1 MPAALEDSMENKR
14 IPPCDYGDLLGRIGT
29 QKTTWEYRNK
39 EEIFS
44 QGNAA
49 NAMFYIKSGH
59 VKLTVTSKD
68 GKKAV
73 LAILGKGDFFG
84 ENCLLNNSRRTTTAT
99 ALQRSTIDCVKK
111 ATLSGIIHREPAFS
125 SLLVF
130 DLLSRIGHI
139 EEDFTDHLLN
149 SSERRLAR
157 LLLRL
162 SHFGQ
167 RSKAELAIL
176 HVSQKT
182 LAEMVGTTRSR
193 VSFFMNRFREM
204 GLIKYN
210 GTLQVHRALRT
221 FLLHESLHPDGLMT
235 AGVDADL
242 VRTAVLGSTDKPVL
256 ALPDMQDA
264 QDAVVEIGRGLKYG
278 SESLE
283 LTRELDPP
291 LVA

>member
-1 MPAALEDSMENKR
+1 MAAEVPHGWPAEMEGMMVSKR
-14 IPPCDYGDLLGRIGT
+14 TPTCDFGDLLGRIGN
-29 QKTTWEYRNK
+29 QKTTREYRDK

-49 NAMFYIKSGH
+49 NAMFYIESGH
-59 VKLTVTSKD
+59 VKLTVASKG
-68 GKKAV
+68 GKKAI
-73 LAILGKGDFFG
+73 LAILGKCDFFG

-99 ALQRSTIDCVKK
+99 ALENSTISCVKK
-111 ATLSGIIHREPAFS
+111 TTLISIIHREPAFS
-125 SLLVF
+125 SSLVF
-130 DLLSRIGHI
+130 DLLSRIEHI

-149 SSERRLAR
+149 LSERRLAR

-167 RSKAELAIL
+167 RSKNELAIL
-176 HVSQKT
+176 HVSQNT

-221 FLLHESLHPDGLMT
+221 FLQRESFDPDVLVT
-235 AGVDADL
+235 AGVDANLLETD
-242 VRTAVLGSTDKPVL
+242 ALGTPDTPVL
-256 ALPDMQDA
+256 ALPQAIADND
-264 QDAVVEIGRGLKYG
+264 E
-278 SESLE
+278 
-283 LTRELDPP
+283 P
-291 LVA
+291 